1 MLSRC
6 ACWAPLCPPQA
17 KEDALVSLRS
27 VLHISEREHLSVR
40 AAAVAEAQQ
49 KLQLHAGLGSQ
60 EMSVGHSSQPLGAA
74 GLPGSG
80 GTTPVDTGL
89 PGAAP
94 AGGSSGG
101 GGGGAKRAAPST
113 ASKAAAAAPRKR
125 NRTAAGAA
133 AAPAPAAGAAGAA
146 PGGRARTGPAV
157 PAPRA
162 AAGQADLDV
171 LVGQVVLR
179 NWPRDGGW

>member
-1 MLSRC
+1 MRRSVPCL
-6 ACWAPLCPPQA
+6 QA
-17 KEDALVSLRS
+17 KEDALASLRS
-27 VLHISEREHLSVR
+27 VLSISEQEHLSVR
-40 AAAVAEAQQ
+40 AAAMAEAQQ
-49 KLQLHAGLGSQ
+49 KLQLHAGPGSQ
-60 EMSVGHSSQPLGAA
+60 EVSVEHSSQPLGAA

-80 GTTPVDTGL
+80 GATPVDAGL

-101 GGGGAKRAAPST
+101 AGGGAKRAAPST

-125 NRTAAGAA
+125 NRTAAGGAA
-133 AAPAPAAGAAGAA
+133 AAPSVGAAV
-146 PGGRARTGPAV
+146 PGGRARTGPAA

-162 AAGQADLDV
+162 AAGQIDLDP
-171 LVGQVVLR
+171 LVGRVVLR